1 LLIWTSETQV
11 MTKRKESGLEKV
23 RNRLDLLICRRRA
36 TYRWKA
42 LDEGY
47 NFVSD
52 YISIRGMFTK
62 LWGSKFAGVPTW
74 AISGLPLESLGT
86 KSHLDVGPVE
96 RCKVYYKG
104 EGGEFP
110 QVRAVVSLVCLCCMW
125 LILASK
131 VFQLRTNH
139 LVWVLCRPVWV
150 SEACQFFRVPS
161 QMSQPHFGQVR
172 GWSPTLPKLGTWSP
186 PGLPNV

>member
-1 LLIWTSETQV
+1 
-11 MTKRKESGLEKV
+11 MTKRRESGLEKV
-23 RNRLDLLICRRRA
+23 RNRLDLLICRQRV

-52 YISIRGMFTK
+52 CISIRGMFTK
-62 LWGSKFAGVPTW
+62 LWGSKFARVPTW
-74 AISGLPLESLGT
+74 AISGLPLGNLGT
-86 KSHLDVGPVE
+86 KNHLDVGPVE

-110 QVRAVVSLVCLCCMW
+110 QVQAMVSLVCLCYMW

-139 LVWVLCRPVWV
+139 LVWVLCRLV
-150 SEACQFFRVPS
+150 
-161 QMSQPHFGQVR
+161 
-172 GWSPTLPKLGTWSP
+172 
-186 PGLPNV
+186 